1 MLHGEGNGPIDA
13 AVNALGLPI
22 RVDAYEERSID
33 SGSDARAVAFIE
45 ATADG
50 VTGARFGV
58 GIDGSIVVASLR
70 ALICAANR
78 LDLADRFMQNADRR
92 AA

>member
-1 MLHGEGNGPIDA
+1 
-13 AVNALGLPI
+13 
-22 RVDAYEERSID
+22 
-33 SGSDARAVAFIE
+33 
-45 ATADG
+45 